1 MKTIVPSC
9 PAVALLPRIAAVLG
23 VSLLSATLLA
33 QSAPPEAPAGELIEL
48 SPFTV
53 RDENNRGYSSAN
65 SLGASRV
72 NIPLINTPTT
82 VVVLNEEFL
91 RDLAVLDNL
100 DAFRYVSGM
109 NENSLAYNGQ
119 VTVRGFQAGDGVAYK
134 DGLPDNITVGGGAMN
149 DFAIIDRVEV
159 IKGPNGVLYG
169 SHAPGGV
176 VNQITKKPLF
186 SWRSEIKAT
195 AGSWNLIRG
204 EIDTTGPLIPGKL
217 AFRLVGMRQEG
228 ETYNHG
234 PHNKLLVA
242 PSLTWLPGN
251 KTKVTVSFL
260 HYVPVIGTSR
270 TPWFSDRSGAVST
283 FLSPRT
289 YFDEDDE
296 QRKHWVYDTDVSI
309 EHVFNVNWQARV
321 VARATYVDED
331 KFNYNHVT
339 YRFVGANNAALLT
352 PTGAAAT
359 FLNYTFA
366 EAFANPN
373 YRDILID
380 RVRRRDIIEAER
392 LGLYG
397 DLVGNLDL
405 GPTKHKLI
413 TSLQLTD
420 STLDNKQQLW
430 NYPAT
435 SVISPV
441 YVSNPLTLATNF
453 RENTNT
459 IAWNKGHAIG
469 VQDNV
474 SAFQERLHLV
484 LGARYDSVHS
494 KTLNRRNNART
505 DETKSEWSKR
515 VGGLYKVTD
524 GFSVFANWS
533 QTFIPLSGLNALG
546 TPFKNQLGE
555 VKEAGFKID
564 LMKGRLTGTFSAFDL
579 KLDNAVRQVLID
591 VSIGLV
597 GQLQTGATTSKGYE
611 MDWAWQPTDEV
622 TLVASLGDLTSE
634 DENGIATRGISQGL
648 NWKLFGKYT
657 FTKDRLKGLTLGAGY
672 VYNNRAAGDG
682 NASFFLP
689 AYGLW
694 DGFVAYARDKWR
706 VQLNVTN
713 LADELYVAGAVS
725 NQFVSAGRPR
735 EYRLTYSQR
744 F

>member
-1 MKTIVPSC
+1 MKTIVSSAAWPRLTLL
-9 PAVALLPRIAAVLG
+9 AALLPGA
-23 VSLLSATLLA
+23 SLFA
-33 QSAPPEAPAGELIEL
+33 QSRPAAAAADEVVEL

-53 RDENNRGYSSAN
+53 SAEQDRGYASAN
-65 SLGASRV
+65 ALGASRV
-72 NIPLINTPTT
+72 NIPLIKTPAT

-91 RDLAVLDNL
+91 RDLAALDNL

-149 DFAIIDRVEV
+149 DFAIIERVEV

-186 SWRSEIKAT
+186 NHRNEVKAIV
-195 AGSWNLIRG
+195 GSWNLVRG
-204 EIDTTGPLIPGKL
+204 EIDSAGPLVPGKL
-217 AFRLVGMRQEG
+217 AYRLVGMRQEG

-234 PHNKLLVA
+234 PNNKLLVA
-242 PSLTWLPGN
+242 PSLAWRAGER
-251 KTKVTVSFL
+251 TKITGSFL
-260 HYVPVIGTSR
+260 YYVPVIATSR
-270 TPWFSDRSGAVST
+270 TPWFTDRTGTVST

-296 QRKHWVYDTDVSI
+296 QRKHWVYDSDLTI
-309 EHVFNVNWQARV
+309 EHSFSEDWQARF

-339 YRFVGANNAALLT
+339 YRFVGANNVPLLT
-352 PTGAAAT
+352 PAGAAAT
-359 FLNYTFA
+359 FLNYSFA
-366 EAFANPN
+366 EAFANPA

-380 RVRRRDIIEAER
+380 RVRRRDILEAER
-392 LGLYG
+392 LGAYG
-397 DLVGNLDL
+397 DIVGNFAL
-405 GPTKHKLI
+405 GPTRHKLI
-413 TSLQLTD
+413 GSLQLTD
-420 STLDNKQQLW
+420 NSIDTKQHLW

-441 YVSNPLTLATNF
+441 YVSNPLTLATAF

-459 IAWNKGHAIG
+459 IAWNRGFAYG
-469 VQDNV
+469 AQDHV
-474 SAFQERLHLV
+474 SLLDERLHV
-484 LGARYDSVHS
+484 VFGARYDEVHS
-494 KTLNRRNNART
+494 WSLNRRTGART
-505 DETKSEWSKR
+505 DEKKDEWSKR
-515 VGGLYKVTD
+515 VSGLYQVVP
-524 GFSVFANWS
+524 GVAVFANWS
-533 QTFIPLSGLNALG
+533 QTFIPLSGLNAFG

-555 VKEAGFKID
+555 VREAGFKLELFD
-564 LMKGRLTGTFSAFDL
+564 GRLTGTFSAFDL
-579 KLDNAVRQVLID
+579 QLDNAVRQVLID

-597 GQLQTGATTSKGYE
+597 GQLQSGTTTSKGYE
-611 MDWAWQPTDEV
+611 MDWAWQPTEAV

-634 DENGIATRGISQGL
+634 DEKGIATRGISQGL
-648 NWKLFGKYT
+648 NWKVFGKYA
-657 FTKDRLKGLTLGAGY
+657 FGAGKLKGLAVGAGY

-689 AYGLW
+689 DYGLW
-694 DGFVAYARDKWR
+694 DGFLAYERGRWR
-706 VQLNVTN
+706 LQLNVTN
-713 LADELYVAGAVS
+713 LADDLYVAGAVS
-725 NQFVSAGRPR
+725 IQFVSAGRPR
-735 EYRLTYSQR
+735 EYKLSYSYR